1 MVFMAYF
8 LPTSIIMIGYFVI
21 TLFYTLKNVKQK
33 KKEENFINEIA
44 ISTLFLFAG
53 VSFPFLYQFHSP
65 ELEQETIN
73 LLWFWSSVI
82 FLLEMIIWAVILT
95 YNSKISKRSSEL
107 MKERDYNEYKKKVTT
122 KWVDDLKGELGRKIL
137 HIFTGSVI
145 FIFWTIGIIL
155 NALGFLR
162 IVKLDVY
169 SFAYWW
175 IITIGFAFVIMF
187 QIADLARLNRAY
199 MLPNWARKWYLSM
212 RPKELD
218 TFIASTPLVL
228 SFVPFIFAPFPIFAA
243 VALITTVAD
252 GLACIIGKKYGAH
265 NLRKN
270 SKKTVEGFIAGSG
283 STFIIVVIIMII
295 YNSWIEV
302 SFFEIFVMALVATI
316 MFMVV
321 DVYIEQIS
329 DNIMNPILTGLA
341 LWIVY
346 LLM

>member
-1 MVFMAYF
+1 MVYF
-8 LPTSIIMIGYFVI
+8 LPTSIIMVGYCVI
-21 TLFYTLKNVKQK
+21 TLFYTFNNIKEK
-33 KKEENFINEIA
+33 KKKKIFINEIA
-44 ISTLFLFAG
+44 ISMLFLFAG
-53 VSFPFLYQFHSP
+53 LSFPFLYQIHSP
-65 ELEQETIN
+65 ELVQETVN
-73 LLWFWSSVI
+73 LLWAWSSII
-82 FLLEMIIWAVILT
+82 FSLEMIIWAGVLT
-95 YNSKISKRSSEL
+95 YNTIISKRNSEL
-107 MKERDYNEYKKKVTT
+107 MIKRDYNEYKKNVLDR
-122 KWVDDLKGELGRKIL
+122 WVDDLRGELGRKIL
-137 HIFTGSVI
+137 HIFTSSVI

-212 RPKELD
+212 RPEELD

-252 GLACIIGKKYGAH
+252 GLACIIGKKYGTH
-265 NLRKN
+265 PLRKN
-270 SKKTVEGFIAGSG
+270 SKKTIEGFIAGSG
-283 STFIIVVIIMII
+283 STYIIVIIIMIV
-295 YNSWIEV
+295 YNSWIEIG
-302 SFFEIFVMALVATI
+302 FIEILVMALIASI
-316 MFMVV
+316 MFMIV
-321 DVYIEQIS
+321 DMFIKRIS

-341 LWIVY
+341 MWIIY
-346 LLM
+346 LIF

>member
-1 MVFMAYF
+1 MAYF
-8 LPTSIIMIGYFVI
+8 LPALIIMVGYCII
-21 TLFYTLKNVKQK
+21 TSFYTFKNIKEK
-33 KKEENFINEIA
+33 KKKKIFINEII
-44 ISTLFLFAG
+44 ISILFLFAG
-53 VSFPFLYQFHSP
+53 LSFPFLFQSHSP
-65 ELEQETIN
+65 ELTQETLN
-73 LLWFWSSVI
+73 LLWFWSSII
-82 FLLEMIIWAVILT
+82 FSLEMIIWAGILI
-95 YNSKISKRSSEL
+95 YNTIISKRNSEL
-107 MKERDYNEYKKKVTT
+107 MKKRDYNEYKKKVLD

-155 NALGFLR
+155 NALGFLK